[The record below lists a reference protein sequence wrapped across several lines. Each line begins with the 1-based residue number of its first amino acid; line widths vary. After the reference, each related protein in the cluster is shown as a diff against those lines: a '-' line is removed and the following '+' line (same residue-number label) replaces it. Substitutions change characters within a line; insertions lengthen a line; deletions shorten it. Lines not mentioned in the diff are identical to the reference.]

1 MRQQDFVE
9 LLQTQPEID
18 DLDSLYLKVESSAKA
33 ETTPLK
39 EVLTNAI
46 YAYQKVRGFLY
57 GQTDRAAKLD
67 DDITLITCDRIET
80 GFVATVQQ
88 NVLRV
93 FHNLSSEAFLNPSS
107 VDHIVL
113 NKHHSH
119 GKIVD
124 MAWSYDQQSSL
135 LFSTTK
141 GLYYSTFPDASEK
154 LSAEHHHI
162 IDTRM
167 IAYPS
172 GISYV
177 TQLSPSPLGR
187 YVMCLG
193 IAHDQQTKYLLL
205 GDTSFHSWEY
215 VTLSTNLLDS
225 LWKIPQ
231 FLLEL
236 SLGSPLSL
244 ESMITKIKWIDAG
257 ERIAVTLKAPSIEES
272 IIILETYQWNR
283 QSVVIPSG
291 LVPRVEGRAV
301 DFSLTVLSN
310 QTLVTYPVVSK
321 DYFLNED
328 KEFNPLE
335 VTALCME
342 PLLYLDGTSISSIRS
357 VKPTL
362 KIQHPQLLDG

>member
-18 DLDSLYLKVESSAKA
+18 DLDSLYLKVES
-33 ETTPLK
+33 T
-39 EVLTNAI
+39 
-46 YAYQKVRGFLY
+46 
-57 GQTDRAAKLD
+57 
-67 DDITLITCDRIET
+67 
-80 GFVATVQQ
+80 
-88 NVLRV
+88 
-93 FHNLSSEAFLNPSS
+93 
-107 VDHIVL
+107 
-113 NKHHSH
+113 
-119 GKIVD
+119 
-124 MAWSYDQQSSL
+124 
-135 LFSTTK
+135 
-141 GLYYSTFPDASEK
+141 
-154 LSAEHHHI
+154 
-162 IDTRM
+162 
-167 IAYPS
+167 
-172 GISYV
+172 
-177 TQLSPSPLGR
+177 
-187 YVMCLG
+187 
-193 IAHDQQTKYLLL
+193 HDQQTKYLLL

-362 KIQHPQLLDG
+362 KIQHPQLLDGNVRLGIKSVKSSSCGGFVAVTYSVFRREQEGSPFTVADYPCVDVFSVHLDGHLSKGKAGPDGENMQYRWYE